1 MDNLIDTFINVVL
14 LFVLIYMVLNAV
26 DEALSL

>member
-14 LFVLIYMVLNAV
+14 LFVLIYMVLDAV
-26 DEALSL
+26 DGALSI